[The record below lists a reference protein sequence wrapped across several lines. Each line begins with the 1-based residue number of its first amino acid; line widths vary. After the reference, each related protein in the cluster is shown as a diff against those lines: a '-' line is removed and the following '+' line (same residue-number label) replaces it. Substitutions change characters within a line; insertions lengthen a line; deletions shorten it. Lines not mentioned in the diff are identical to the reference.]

1 MPEAGAAMA
10 EERDRVG
17 RSRRMAGNLAAAL
30 PADRMVALAEGMDRF
45 AAALERAPVFVFEQ
59 DAELRYRWVPA
70 PIPALGVHD
79 PAAALGRTDG
89 ELLGEEAAAG
99 LDELKR
105 RVLDSGEGE
114 RADVAVAAPAGRF
127 VLDLSVHPL
136 RDPRG
141 AVAGLTCAAV
151 DVTERAHVEEDLRRS
166 RRLLAESEHLAR
178 IGSWEWDVA
187 RDRITWSEGLYEI
200 YGLTVESFDPR
211 FAARDQRVHPDDRER
226 VATAVARAL
235 ETCGEIDMEYRIVR
249 PDGRVRRVHGRA
261 EVIVGDDG
269 RPVRM
274 AGTAQDVTELRA
286 AEEAL
291 ERTAAELGQRAA
303 ELHRVTRRAPGTVRD
318 VEEALSARQ
327 LEILSLIADGLGN
340 GEVAARL
347 YLSEATVKW
356 HVRQILRKLGVSN
369 RSEAVARYVRT
380 HAAEP

>member
-1 MPEAGAAMA
+1 
-10 EERDRVG
+10 
-17 RSRRMAGNLAAAL
+17 MAGNVAAAVH
-30 PADRMVALAEGMDRF
+30 ADRMVPPAEGMDRF
-45 AAALERAPVFVFEQ
+45 AAALARAPVFVFEQ
-59 DAELRYRWVPA
+59 DTGLRYRWVPM

-79 PAAALGRTDG
+79 PVTALGRTDG
-89 ELLGEEAAAG
+89 ELLGEEAAVA

-105 RVLDSGEGE
+105 HVLESGEGE
-114 RADVAVAAPAGRF
+114 RADVEVATPAGRF

-136 RDPRG
+136 RDASG

-151 DVTERAHVEEDLRRS
+151 DVTARARVEEDLRRS

-187 RDRITWSEGLYEI
+187 GDRITWSDGLYEI
-200 YGLTVESFDPR
+200 YGLTPESFDPR

-226 VATAVARAL
+226 VAEAVGRAL

-269 RPVRM
+269 RPARM

-356 HVRQILRKLGVSN
+356 HVRQILRKLRVSN
-369 RSEAVARYVRT
+369 RAEAVAQYVRT
-380 HAAEP
+380 HAAEQ